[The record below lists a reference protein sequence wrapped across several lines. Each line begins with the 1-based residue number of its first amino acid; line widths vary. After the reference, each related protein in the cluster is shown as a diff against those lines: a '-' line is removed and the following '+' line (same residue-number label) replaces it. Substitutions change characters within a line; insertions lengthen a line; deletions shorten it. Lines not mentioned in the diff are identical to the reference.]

1 MTIAFFEFFKGIRGH
16 SLVILNKKML
26 CFGNCSCLFQNMVD
40 WSVSLVFSMKY
51 ASIAKRKIEKRQE
64 NCIQTSGTY
73 GKLYKHVWFIGFR
86 LLVFCL
92 RSSLCCRPFTH
103 RRIVTIADGRSG
115 YAVLV
120 CNNERRGKLCIND
133 QRGKQLN
140 VQRKFR
146 EACSTDRSSMLIP
159 TRILIKPDQLIIF
172 FNCNRNTLTISWN
185 YLFSKRS
192 CKKCEKIEGNC
203 CKRRIKSIACR
214 MQVHL
219 QLSSNCCHCLFQI
232 TGNRK
237 QYTAIKVLYTHKRK
251 FSKENCE

>member
-1 MTIAFFEFFKGIRGH
+1 MTIAFFEIFKGIRGH

-26 CFGNCSCLFQNMVD
+26 CWGNCSCLFQNMAD

-51 ASIAKRKIEKRQE
+51 ASIAKRKNEKRQK

-73 GKLYKHVWFIGFR
+73 GKLYKHVLIHR
-86 LLVFCL
+86 ISSSCLLFTKF
-92 RSSLCCRPFTH
+92 LCCRPFTN

-115 YAVLV
+115 YALLV

-159 TRILIKPDQLIIF
+159 TRILIKPMDSQLRIF
-172 FNCNRNTLTISWN
+172 FNCNRSTYNKLK
-185 YLFSKRS
+185 LFILQ
-192 CKKCEKIEGNC
+192 KK
-203 CKRRIKSIACR
+203 
-214 MQVHL
+214 L
-219 QLSSNCCHCLFQI
+219 
-232 TGNRK
+232 
-237 QYTAIKVLYTHKRK
+237 
-251 FSKENCE
+251 